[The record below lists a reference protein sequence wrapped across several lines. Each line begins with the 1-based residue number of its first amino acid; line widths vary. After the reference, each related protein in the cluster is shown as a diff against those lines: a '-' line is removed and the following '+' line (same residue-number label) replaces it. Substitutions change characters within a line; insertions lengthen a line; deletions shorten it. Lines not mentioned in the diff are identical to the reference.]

1 MATVDNK
8 KTVQRDE
15 ALSDSFRDTFRQS
28 LNVKNIHVLPKHL
41 QWEGYTNRPVIYTY
55 KRDPERINRF
65 LDNGWTFIIAK
76 ADDIDD
82 RSAATKAEKNVRE
95 KPVECIYN
103 SGHKAVWMRISNE
116 KLQQREEE
124 KRKER
129 FRKMV
134 ACGQIQNIE
143 SGFKIT
149 APEYV
154 YNAGNK

>member
-1 MATVDNK
+1 MAIVTDEVVK
-8 KTVQRDE
+8 RDE

-55 KRDPERINRF
+55 RHDPERINRF
-65 LDNGWTFIIAK
+65 LDNGWTIITAK
-76 ADDIDD
+76 ANEIDD
-82 RSAATKAEKNVRE
+82 RSVATKAEKAVRD
-95 KPVECIYN
+95 KPIECVYN

-116 KLQQREEE
+116 KLQEREIE
-124 KRKER
+124 KRKKR
-129 FRKMV
+129 FEKMV
-134 ACGQIQNIE
+134 ACGQIKSIE

-154 YNAGNK
+154 YKTDNN